1 MSLFR
6 SIASR
11 WKVAMA
17 TTVTVFSV
25 RYAEKRSNMIAVVT
39 GVFSE
44 RYMYTQGALRKSHC
58 SKRQTMK

>member
-1 MSLFR
+1 MTLVR

-11 WKVAMA
+11 LKFAMA

-39 GVFSE
+39 GV
-44 RYMYTQGALRKSHC
+44 L
-58 SKRQTMK
+58 